1 MNILDNSEPHF
12 IKCIKPNTKKS
23 PESFESPIVL
33 QQLRYSGL
41 LDAIKIR
48 KKGFPT
54 RNSFAD
60 FKGKYWSVVNMKKED
75 LKTYSDKELCQE
87 IIQRLQNS
95 SNLYENIRIGRSIVF
110 YRPEILSLLEEKR
123 NISVMKLTKYIQSL
137 YRMQKAIKFTKI
149 LSDARAKLRL
159 SISRGNEKNRGN
171 VEELETLVAET
182 NNCESNLNLRIIEIK
197 QAKILTE
204 RLQTVYHCFNLL
216 VETLNRASNNSAM
229 DDICEEYKVNSYPK
243 KSIYYI
249 LYIPA
254 NSLYFLLFKKK
265 IECCFNRFYFMHAKR
280 SSSSP

>member
-1 MNILDNSEPHF
+1 MNVLDNSEPHF

-41 LDAIKIR
+41 LDAIKVR

-60 FKGKYWSVVNMKKED
+60 FKGKYWSVVNIKKEV
-75 LKTYSDKELCQE
+75 LASKTYSDKELCQE
-87 IIQRLQNS
+87 IIQRLQSS

-123 NISVMKLTKYIQSL
+123 NIFVMNLTKYIQSL

-149 LSDARAKLRL
+149 LSDARAKLRF
-159 SISRGNEKNRGN
+159 SISRGSEKNCGN
-171 VEELETLVAET
+171 VEELDTLITET
-182 NNCESNLNLRIIEIK
+182 NNCEFNLNLGIIEIK

-204 RLQTVYHCFNLL
+204 RLQEVFHCFKLL
-216 VETLNRASNNSAM
+216 VETLNRASNNSAI
-229 DDICEEYKVNSYPK
+229 DDICEEFKVSYHPK
-243 KSIYYI
+243 K
-249 LYIPA
+249 
-254 NSLYFLLFKKK
+254 
-265 IECCFNRFYFMHAKR
+265 
-280 SSSSP
+280 